1 MIFSSNAFI
10 FAFLPLALAGY
21 YVASRRGLVM
31 ANVWLV
37 IISFAFYSYW
47 NPWSLIILI
56 CSIMWNFYMGEWIY
70 QLDES
75 RERPR
80 TVVLWIGITGNL
92 LLLTYYKYLFP
103 ALGFFFEHGL
113 VSQSWMASVAL
124 PLGISFFTFTQIGY
138 LIDSYDGRAKERSL
152 LSYMVFVTFFPHL
165 IAGPILHNREIL
177 PQISDPK
184 TKKLTSENLAVGLS
198 LFVIG
203 MGKKILLADPL
214 GFVADRGF
222 DHVHDLG
229 TRGAWVAAL
238 AYSLQ
243 IYFDFSGYSDMAIGL
258 ARMFGIVFPV
268 NFNSPYKSASI
279 IDFWARWHM
288 TLTRYIT
295 LYLYNPIALQVS
307 RRRVARGLSTSRKGT
322 RNLPAFLSL
331 IVLPMFFTMTIAGV
345 WHGAGMQFL
354 VFGLLHAFY
363 LSINHAWRVFGPQ
376 DVKPTIW
383 RTACYMLITYAAV
396 LIGQIFFRA
405 ASVDD
410 AMVLTAAMLGNNPTD
425 DAQVEGASYGPMLR
439 IVSGFAICLLLPNSQ
454 QIMGNFNPIIEKV
467 TPSTGLPLVWRP
479 NLYWGVALGVIFL
492 TALLRMSDVSKF
504 LYFQF

>member
-1 MIFSSNAFI
+1 MVSNHSDLLHHRGTFTLGHGFTDWTKA
-10 FAFLPLALAGY
+10 
-21 YVASRRGLVM
+21 RRGRGL
-31 ANVWLV
+31 
-37 IISFAFYSYW
+37 SF
-47 NPWSLIILI
+47 
-56 CSIMWNFYMGEWIY
+56 CG
-70 QLDES
+70 
-75 RERPR
+75 
-80 TVVLWIGITGNL
+80 IGISGNL

-103 ALGFFFEHGL
+103 ALGFFLENGL
-113 VSQSWMASVAL
+113 LSQSWMASVAL

-214 GFVADRGF
+214 ARLRGRPWIYY
-222 DHVHDLG
+222 VHDLG
-229 TRGAWVAAL
+229 THGAWVAAL

-243 IYFDFSGYSDMAIGL
+243 LYFDFSGYSDMAIGL

-307 RRRVARGLSTSRKGT
+307 RRRVARGLSTSRKST
-322 RNLPAFLSL
+322 RNFPRVSFPESKFCQ
-331 IVLPMFFTMTIAGV
+331 IFFTMTVAGV
-345 WHGAGMQFL
+345 WHGA
-354 VFGLLHAFY
+354 
-363 LSINHAWRVFGPQ
+363 
-376 DVKPTIW
+376 K
-383 RTACYMLITYAAV
+383 
-396 LIGQIFFRA
+396 
-405 ASVDD
+405 
-410 AMVLTAAMLGNNPTD
+410 
-425 DAQVEGASYGPMLR
+425 
-439 IVSGFAICLLLPNSQ
+439 ICNS
-454 QIMGNFNPIIEKV
+454 
-467 TPSTGLPLVWRP
+467 
-479 NLYWGVALGVIFL
+479 
-492 TALLRMSDVSKF
+492 
-504 LYFQF
+504 